1 MYKRF
6 SAVMFPIVTLLFI
19 GTALWGYQEY
29 QARSAIQI
37 QAENQYQRAFHD
49 LTDHVDKLQDELGRT
64 LAVHAASRDMHR
76 KNLVNIWRLTSE
88 AQSELNQ
95 LPLSA
100 MPSDKTEEFL
110 SRISNLAYRT
120 SLRDMT
126 KEPLTSGE
134 IKTLKTLHTNSMEI
148 STDLQQLQQNVM
160 NDGLRWTDVASMKDA
175 RSGAEQPILNG
186 LDGVNKKVGAYEEI
200 NWGPTVANI
209 FSRRT
214 VTMLSGRAMSEDDI
228 MKKANKLLKPHDVE
242 PARITKNGKN
252 VDYQTYTVRAQH
264 KNGSG
269 EISIDFTKQGV
280 VLSYMD
286 SRPVEQSAITAEE
299 AKSNAAG
306 YIKRHEF
313 EEMKPVRTRATGHI
327 QTITFVPVKE
337 DVLIYPMQVHI
348 KVALDTGDIVG
359 VQAADYV
366 YGAQEVKNV
375 AIQPKLSKQ
384 QALDR
389 INQNLNVSYDRLA
402 IIKNEVNEP
411 VLCYEIGG
419 SMGKQSYRIYI
430 NADTGAEETVETVTV
445 S

>member
-1 MYKRF
+1 MYKRL

-29 QARSAIQI
+29 QAKNAIQV

-49 LTDHVDKLQDELGRT
+49 LTYHVDKLQDELGRT
-64 LAVHAASRDMHR
+64 LAIHAASKDMHR
-76 KNLVNIWRLTSE
+76 KNLVNIWRLTGE

-126 KEPLTSGE
+126 KEPLTTDE

-148 STDLQQLQQNVM
+148 SSDLQKLQQRVL
-160 NDGLRWTDVASMKDA
+160 NDGLRWMDVATIKDD
-175 RSGAEQPILNG
+175 RSGAEYPILDG
-186 LDGVNKKVGAYEEI
+186 FDGVNKKVGAYAEI

-214 VTMLSGRAMSEDDI
+214 VKMLSGKTVSEDEI
-228 MKKANKLLKPHDVE
+228 MKKAAKLMKPHEVE
-242 PARITKNGKN
+242 PAKLTKNGNN
-252 VDYQTYTVRAQH
+252 VEYQTYTVRAKH
-264 KNGSG
+264 KNGDG

-286 SRPVEQSAITAEE
+286 SRSVDKSSITADE
-299 AKSNAAG
+299 ASDNAAG
-306 YIKRHEF
+306 FVKRHGF
-313 EEMKPVRTRATGHI
+313 EEMKPVRTRAAGHI

-337 DVLIYPMQVHI
+337 DVLIYPMQI
-348 KVALDTGDIVG
+348 QIRVALDTGNIVG

-366 YGAQEVKNV
+366 YGAQDVKDV
-375 AIQPKLSKQ
+375 AIKPKLTKQ

-389 INQNLNVSYDRLA
+389 VNGDLKVSYDRLA
-402 IIKNEVNEP
+402 VVKNEVNEP

-430 NADTGAEETVETVTV
+430 NAETGIEETVETVTV

>member
-29 QARSAIQI
+29 QAKNAIQI

-49 LTDHVDKLQDELGRT
+49 LTYHVDMLQDELGRT
-64 LAVHAASRDMHR
+64 LAVHAASKDMHR
-76 KNLVNIWRLTSE
+76 KNLVNIWRLTGE

-126 KEPLTSGE
+126 KEPLTEDE
-134 IKTLKTLHTNSMEI
+134 IKTLKTLHTNSKEI
-148 STDLQQLQQNVM
+148 ATDLQKIQQQVM
-160 NDGLRWTDVASMKDA
+160 SDGLRWMDVASMKDD
-175 RSGAEQPILNG
+175 RSGAEQPILQG
-186 LDGVNKKVGAYEEI
+186 FDGVNTKVGAYSEV

-214 VTMLSGRAMSEDDI
+214 VKMLTGKEVSEEEI
-228 MKKANKLLKPHDVE
+228 MKKAVKLMKPHEVE
-242 PARITKNGKN
+242 PAKLTKNGNKT
-252 VDYQTYTVRAQH
+252 DYQTYTVRAQH
-264 KNGSG
+264 KNGEG

-286 SRPVEQSAITAEE
+286 SRPVDKSSITVAE
-299 AKSNAAG
+299 AKDNAAG
-306 YIKRHEF
+306 FIKRHEF
-313 EEMKPVRTRATGHI
+313 EEMKPVRTRNSGHI
-327 QTITFVPVKE
+327 ETITFVPVKE
-337 DVLIYPMQVHI
+337 QVLIYPMQVQI

-366 YGAQEVKNV
+366 YGANEVKDV
-375 AIQPKLSKQ
+375 SIKPKLTKQ
-384 QALDR
+384 QALERVNSD
-389 INQNLNVSYDRLA
+389 LKVSYERLA
-402 IIKNEVNEP
+402 VVKNEVMQS

-419 SMGKQSYRIYI
+419 TMGKQSYRVYI
-430 NADTGAEETVETVTV
+430 NADTGAEEMVE
-445 S
+445 SISM